1 MIIQGVA
8 VGMYMTGNYRA
19 EEPYK
24 ISGFGGIGS
33 GSNMSVAPG
42 ALGTP
47 SGSQP
52 VPAAAQV
59 ASSFSAPST
68 TSAAGNASDIAARIT
83 QLTSKDSDWMR
94 SARTEGL
101 KQANRR
107 GLANSS
113 IGIGAARREA
123 ISAAAPIAS
132 QESQQAMQQDISRSQ
147 IAAQERGQLLDAFTQ
162 QVAGYQ
168 SSLSN
173 TLNNDKIPAASRSA
187 VQQSLRDQL
196 TYGLNWMQNLYG
208 VRVPN
213 T

>member
-1 MIIQGVA
+1 
-8 VGMYMTGNYRA
+8 
-19 EEPYK
+19 
-24 ISGFGGIGS
+24 
-33 GSNMSVAPG
+33 
-42 ALGTP
+42 
-47 SGSQP
+47 
-52 VPAAAQV
+52 
-59 ASSFSAPST
+59 
-68 TSAAGNASDIAARIT
+68 
-83 QLTSKDSDWMR
+83 MR